1 MRGFKKQVRKA
12 IEKIQHLLV
21 IKKKKKE
28 QNWSKNKGPEMN
40 FLNLIKV
47 STIKPTTDIIVSVET
62 LKTFS
67 RD

>member
-12 IEKIQHLLV
+12 IEKIYHLLV
-21 IKKKKKE
+21 IKKKKE

-47 STIKPTTDIIVSVET
+47 STIKPTTDITVSVET

>member
-1 MRGFKKQVRKA
+1 
-12 IEKIQHLLV
+12 
-21 IKKKKKE
+21 
-28 QNWSKNKGPEMN
+28 MN